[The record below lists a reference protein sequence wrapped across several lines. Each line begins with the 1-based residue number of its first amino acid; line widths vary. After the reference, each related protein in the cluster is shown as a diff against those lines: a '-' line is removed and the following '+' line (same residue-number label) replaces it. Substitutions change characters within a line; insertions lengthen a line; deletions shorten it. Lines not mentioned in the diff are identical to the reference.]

1 MSDYTRANSQENAWT
16 HVWMFRR
23 IHLWSGRN
31 YKYVEQN
38 PHIGQLAKVTDV
50 ELLHYI
56 MPALSPSLKMIALE
70 LFFFILQTLPIIPNL
85 VFTST
90 TSLPADYH
98 SSGTIEFCNFDRF
111 QHQHFKCIIWKKHV
125 IFLPGALLVGRKN
138 FWKKGMS
145 GKNVWYWT
153 FLYLCYFVHK
163 DKLFLPGH
171 GVQQDLMQEGWVNYI
186 LKNPLFS
193 DTWFPP

>member
-1 MSDYTRANSQENAWT
+1 MDLYFILFFFTKMPDYARAHQIQEPPLHSNWANSQENAWT
-16 HVWMFRR
+16 
-23 IHLWSGRN
+23 LGRN

-90 TSLPADYH
+90 ISLPADYH
-98 SSGTIEFCNFDRF
+98 SSETIEFCNFDRF
-111 QHQHFKCIIWKKHV
+111 QHQHFKCIIWKKH
-125 IFLPGALLVGRKN
+125 ITFLPRALLVGRKN
-138 FWKKGMS
+138 FWRKGMS
-145 GKNVWYWT
+145 AKKC
-153 FLYLCYFVHK
+153 LIS
-163 DKLFLPGH
+163 
-171 GVQQDLMQEGWVNYI
+171 GVSVNSS
-186 LKNPLFS
+186 FM
-193 DTWFPP
+193 WFCA